1 MTSVDGTFS
10 LTNLAD
16 LANSTPRTIRY
27 YIAQGLLPAPFG
39 GGPATR
45 YNQGHLD
52 RLRLIRSLQ
61 RQHLPLAEI
70 RSRVEGLSD
79 EEVAALVAREPAS
92 PPRPES
98 AIEYIRELLAP
109 AQTASVPAPPKT
121 QPHLRFALS
130 AAPPTPAPGAVYESG
145 APYDQSTP
153 APDRAASLPG
163 PSRSQ
168 WERVALDPNIELHV
182 RRPLS
187 RHQNRAVERLV
198 AFARQALEED
208 PS

>member
-1 MTSVDGTFS
+1 MNPLSPTHS
-10 LTNLAD
+10 LATLAD
-16 LANSTPRTIRY
+16 ESGVAPRTIRF
-27 YIAQGLLPAPFG
+27 YIAQGVLPAPFG

-45 YNQGHLD
+45 YSQGHLD

-70 RSRVEGLSD
+70 RARLEGLSD
-79 EEVAALVAREPAS
+79 IDVAALVAREPT
-92 PPRPES
+92 PPPPPES
-98 AIEYIRELLAP
+98 AIDYIRGLLSP
-109 AQTASVPAPPKT
+109 AQAAPPPPAPKQ
-121 QPHLRFALS
+121 QPHLRFSLS
-130 AAPPTPAPGAVYESG
+130 APLAAA
-145 APYDQSTP
+145 
-153 APDRAASLPG
+153 APDAVHEAPAAYDRSVPASLGSAPVPQPG
-163 PSRSQ
+163 RSQ

-198 AFARQALEED
+198 AFARQLLEED